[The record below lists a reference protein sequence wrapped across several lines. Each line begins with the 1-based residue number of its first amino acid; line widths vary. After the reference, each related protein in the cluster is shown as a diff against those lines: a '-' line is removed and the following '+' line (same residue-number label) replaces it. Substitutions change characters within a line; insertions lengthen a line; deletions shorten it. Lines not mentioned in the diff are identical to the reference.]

1 MPKLIL
7 GIETSCDETAAAVV
21 KDGRE
26 ILSNIIATQIPW
38 HKAYGGVV
46 PEIASRKHLEFI
58 NPVIK
63 KSLEE
68 ANVTLDDIDAVAVTY
83 GPGLV
88 GGLLVG
94 LSAAKALAFSRGI
107 PLIGVN
113 HIEGHIYA
121 NFLAFN
127 DLETPLV
134 CLTVSGGHTTIL
146 HIEEMGSY
154 TIIGQTRDDAAGEAF
169 DKISRVLGLGYPGGP
184 AIERAAKLGDKTA
197 YTFTKALPDELD
209 FSFSGLKTSVINM
222 YHNATQK
229 GEELNIYDIA
239 ASFQESVIEVL
250 VEKTIKAAKLKKVK
264 NVLLSGGVA
273 SNEALREALNLA
285 CKKEGMELYFPPKV
299 LCTDNAAM
307 IACAGHYRYLKG
319 KVAPWD
325 LNADPRLGL

>member
-1 MPKLIL
+1 MSINIL
-7 GIETSCDETAAAVV
+7 GIESSCDETAAAIV

-38 HKAYGGVV
+38 HKEYGGVV

-58 NPVIK
+58 IPVIK
-63 KSLEE
+63 KALAEAKISLDELE
-68 ANVTLDDIDAVAVTY
+68 GVAVTY

-94 LSAAKALAFSRGI
+94 LSAAKALAYSRNL

-121 NFLAFN
+121 NFLAYPK
-127 DLETPLV
+127 LKPPLV
-134 CLTVSGGHTTIL
+134 CLTVSGGHTTLLAITKL
-146 HIEEMGSY
+146 GSY
-154 TIIGQTRDDAAGEAF
+154 EILGQTRDDAAGEAY

-184 AIERAAKLGDKTA
+184 AIEKAAQEGSPR
-197 YTFTKALPDELD
+197 YSFPKALADELD
-209 FSFSGLKTSVINM
+209 FSFSGLKTAVINIV
-222 YHNATQK
+222 HNAEQK
-229 GEELNIYDIA
+229 GEKLNIYDLA
-239 ASFQESVIEVL
+239 ASFQTAVIEVL
-250 VEKTIKAAKLKKVK
+250 VEKTMKAARIKQVK

-273 SNEALREALNLA
+273 SNEALRTALYKA
-285 CKKEGMELYFPPKV
+285 CQKEGLTLYYPPKV

-307 IACAGHYRYLKG
+307 IACTGYYRFLQG
-319 KVAPWD
+319 ERAACD